1 MDTFDIDLLN
11 IIPLII
17 LGVAQSSAHA
27 KTPMNTGL
35 PGGDYLRE
43 LLDSGNSKRI
53 YRILRMKKE
62 TFTSLCSW
70 LQINGGLENT
80 RNVLVEEQVAIF
92 LWIINFNT
100 SMSIVAER
108 FQHST
113 ETISR

>member
-1 MDTFDIDLLN
+1 MDEFDIDLSD
-11 IIPLII
+11 ITPLII
-17 LGVAQSSAHA
+17 LGAIQSAPVD

-43 LLDSGNSKRI
+43 LLNYGNSNRI

-62 TFTSLCSW
+62 TFTALCLW
-70 LQINGGLENT
+70 LRKNSDLKDT
-80 RNVLVEEQVAIF
+80 RHVLIEEQLAMF
-92 LWIINFNT
+92 LWAINFDASVAT
-100 SMSIVAER
+100 IAER